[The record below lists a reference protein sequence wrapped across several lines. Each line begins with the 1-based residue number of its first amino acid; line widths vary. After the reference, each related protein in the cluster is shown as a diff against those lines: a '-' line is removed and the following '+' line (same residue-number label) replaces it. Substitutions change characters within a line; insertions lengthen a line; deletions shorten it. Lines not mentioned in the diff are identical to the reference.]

1 MRKAKQMD
9 LGLVGKTAIVT
20 GAARGLGRC
29 IAQSLAKEGANVVV
43 TDILF
48 PQVKETAQAIKA
60 DGGESLATKVDV
72 SNLKDLD
79 KLVKMTVQ
87 RFGRIDII
95 VNNAGICYRDTV
107 EEISEK
113 EWDQVL
119 AVNLKSIFFLYQKV
133 LPYMKRRKFGRIVN
147 LASGAGKIGGVQV
160 GAHYSA
166 SKAGVI
172 CLTKS
177 MALHGAKYG
186 INVNA
191 ICPGV
196 IGTEMVRSASAKQIK
211 KYESMIPLGYIG
223 EPIEVAKA
231 VLFLVSEMGNYIT
244 GEITDVNGGF
254 IMD

>member
-1 MRKAKQMD
+1 MD
-9 LGLVGKTAIVT
+9 LGLEGKTAIVT

-29 IAQSLAKEGANVVV
+29 IAENLAKQGANVVV

-48 PQVKETAQAIKA
+48 PQVKETSQAIKDA
-60 DGGESLATKVDV
+60 GGESLATKVDV

-79 KLVKMTVQ
+79 KLVKKTVD
-87 RFGRIDII
+87 RFKRIDII
-95 VNNAGICYRDTV
+95 VNNAGVCYRNSV

-119 AVNLKSIFFLYQKV
+119 EVNLKSIFFLYQKV

-147 LASGAGKIGGVQV
+147 IASGAGKVGGVQV

-196 IGTEMVRSASAKQIK
+196 IGTEMVMSISAKQIK

-223 EPIEVAKA
+223 EPVEVANA

>member
-1 MRKAKQMD
+1 ME
-9 LGLVGKTAIVT
+9 LGLEGKTAIVT
-20 GAARGLGRC
+20 GAARGLGRS
-29 IAQSLAKEGANVVV
+29 IAENLAKEGVKVVLA
-43 TDILF
+43 DILF
-48 PQVKETAQAIKA
+48 PQVKKVAQTIKA
-60 DGGESLATKVDV
+60 DGNECLGVKVDV

-79 KLVKMTVQ
+79 KLVKRTVQ
-87 RFGRIDII
+87 RFGRIDMV
-95 VNNAGICYRDTV
+95 VNNAGICYRDTI
-107 EEISEK
+107 EEISQK

-119 AVNLKSIFFLYQKV
+119 AVNLKSMFFLYQKV
-133 LPYMKRRKFGRIVN
+133 LPYMKRRRYGRIVN
-147 LASGAGKIGGVQV
+147 LASVAGKVGGVHV

-196 IGTEMVRSASAKQIK
+196 IGTEMVRSITPKQIK
-211 KYESMIPLGYIG
+211 TYEGMIPLGYIG
-223 EPIEVAKA
+223 EPVEVAKA
-231 VLFLVSEMGNYIT
+231 VLFLVSEMSNYIT